1 MKRIAPGIRVLALLL
16 ASIVTLAED
25 AAPAATP
32 LPESKP
38 EPVHAVN
45 VFDMP
50 RIQAETQHLMARM
63 AQAAAAQD
71 WPAMATICRDALALL
86 PEDPAW
92 RYNLACAL
100 SRQGLAAAA
109 LDALDQAVALGFR
122 DLDHIAGDGDLDG
135 IRGDSRYADII
146 KAAKDLPPPKPRHQ
160 PVPGELRDGAAWVT
174 AANTAWIPQPGFFA
188 CLFALPDATAA
199 PGAPVLGNGTASELI
214 RQWHAA
220 GTAAGNHGD
229 LYDNRDD
236 GHSTLRIEDF
246 PQLTPIRYDDAAKAA
261 GLHRGVTHAILFN
274 HPVIGNAS
282 LAGHRS
288 LARILQVAGNGA
300 ALSYLHYRQN
310 HLYVY
315 PEHRDHDPVAEGGK
329 GDTFPAN
336 TPYVIVSQGSSGSD
350 RPFLH
355 AVATTMAAFRPEIKR
370 ALVQAGLLMPT
381 VQMIFRRTRHG
392 IDGHPEDY
400 LSGKAHPTVFAEAQ
414 INAEA
419 MAVMA
424 QAMTIE
430 SVPPLVQIEVTEE
443 DAVRHGID
451 YFDPVTA
458 GQRILD
464 TPCAIA
470 RTMRSPRH
478 DFRIVVSAEKSL
490 DPNRRPLTYHWVIL
504 RGDPQ
509 KITIR
514 TLDPAGARAEIIVGH
529 HESQPAFPGSPIDSP
544 RVDIGVF
551 VHNGIHFSAPGF
563 VSFMFPANEQRIYG
577 EDNRLLAVDYAAA
590 ADRYTDA
597 FLFPRKDWRDEY
609 LYTADGRPD
618 GWRRLRHGTTTTYTT
633 TGGVLVSR
641 DDLGRPLAER
651 RVTYAVDLRSE
662 SDSRLVVTETDEIL
676 WHWYASPKDTIG
688 ELLSQDDYDRRRKGD

>member
-1 MKRIAPGIRVLALLL
+1 MRRIAPGIRILGLLL
-16 ASIVTLAED
+16 AGIVALAED
-25 AAPAATP
+25 AAPAAVP
-32 LPESKP
+32 PPEGSPESDR
-38 EPVHAVN
+38 AVT

-50 RIQAETQHLMARM
+50 RIQAEAQRLMLRM

-71 WPAMATICRDALALL
+71 WSAMVATCREGLALL
-86 PEDPAW
+86 PEDPTW
-92 RYNLACAL
+92 QYNLACAL
-100 SRQGLAAAA
+100 SRQGLAAAS
-109 LDALDQAVALGFR
+109 LDALDQAIALGFR
-122 DLDHIAGDGDLDG
+122 DLDHIARDEDLDG
-135 IRGDSRYADII
+135 IRGDSRYADILL
-146 KAAKDLPPPKPRHQ
+146 AAKDLTPPAPRHQ
-160 PVPGELRDGAAWVT
+160 PVPGELRDGAVWVT
-174 AANTAWIPQPGFFA
+174 AANTAWIPRPGFFA
-188 CLFALPDATAA
+188 CLFTLPDATAA

-229 LYDNRDD
+229 LYDNRDEA
-236 GHSTLRIEDF
+236 HSTMRLTDF

-288 LARILQVAGNGA
+288 LARILQVAGAGA
-300 ALSYLHYRQN
+300 AFSHLQYRQN
-310 HLYVY
+310 HLYAY
-315 PEHRDHDPVAEGGK
+315 PEHRDHDPVAAGGK
-329 GDTFPAN
+329 GDTFPVN

-355 AVATTMAAFRPEIKR
+355 AVAATMAAFRPEVKK

-381 VQMIFRRTRHG
+381 IQMIFRRTRHG
-392 IDGHPEDY
+392 IDGRPEDY
-400 LSGKAHPTVFAEAQ
+400 LSGKAHPTVFAEEQ

-451 YFDPVTA
+451 YFDPVAA
-458 GQRILD
+458 GQRLLD

-470 RTMRSPRH
+470 RAMRSPRH
-478 DFRIVVSAEKSL
+478 DFRIVLSAEKSL
-490 DPNRRPLTYHWVIL
+490 DQNRRPLAYHWVIL

-514 TLDPAGARAEIIVGH
+514 PLDAAGTQAEIVVGH
-529 HESQPAFPGSPIDSP
+529 HESRPAFPGSPIDSS

-577 EDNRLLAVDYAAA
+577 QDKRLLAVDYAAA
-590 ADRYTDA
+590 ADRYADA

-609 LYTADGRPD
+609 LYTPDGRPD
-618 GWRRLRHGTTTTYTT
+618 GWRRLRHGTATTYTA
-633 TGGVLVSR
+633 TGGILVAR
-641 DDLGRPLAER
+641 DDLGRPLSER

-676 WHWYASPKDTIG
+676 WHWYASPEDTVG
-688 ELLSQDDYDRRRKGD
+688 ELLGQDDYDRRRKGD